1 MASAVHK
8 DRTLLLLLRQEQ
20 MHFFKIIELY
30 NLMIRWHK
38 CVFACQA
45 ICYESAIYFDNL
57 VPKSSNA
64 NIHVI
69 KFYMPQSLS
78 LQQWPFADNSLCYAK
93 FGIDFLISN
102 RLFAF
107 LFILKCKAVLI
118 VAQLGGK
125 KSCHHDFAHYFCFIQ
140 VLNCNIKI
148 CFFKYFVKSELRQ
161 IILVIKVLKT
171 IELHPVVKTKQ
182 ML

>member
-1 MASAVHK
+1 MASAVHE
-8 DRTLLLLLRQEQ
+8 DWTLLLLLRQEQ

-78 LQQWPFADNSLCYAK
+78 LQQWSFADNSLCYAK

-102 RLFAF
+102 P
-107 LFILKCKAVLI
+107 
-118 VAQLGGK
+118 
-125 KSCHHDFAHYFCFIQ
+125 SFCFFIHFKMQ
-140 VLNCNIKI
+140 SSAHCCTVGWQKI
-148 CFFKYFVKSELRQ
+148 MPSWFRSLLLLYSG
-161 IILVIKVLKT
+161 LK
-171 IELHPVVKTKQ
+171 L
-182 ML
+182 